1 MKKNIIT
8 IFTFLFLTLT
18 YSQEKKEE
26 PIKLKGVEVEN
37 DYHENISWI
46 KSKPIPLVSKD
57 FTISAY
63 SVCYIQI
70 YFGMYVRDGKQYMT
84 PIHLVNR
91 YKDQNWI
98 FFDQI
103 SYLFGTS
110 KEVRYG
116 KGTVFKTTNV
126 ETKTDVKY
134 GISETSDEV
143 TDENTKALIK
153 YILNN
158 ETNLNIR
165 YTNNKD
171 KKYVEIDV
179 HDGTKKLQK
188 HFKTLIDYYNL
199 LNEKYKMNQP
209 F

>member
-63 SVCYIQI
+63 SVSYIQV

-165 YTNNKD
+165 YTNNRD
-171 KKYVEIDV
+171 NKYVEIDV
-179 HDGTKKLQK
+179 PDGTKKLQK

>member
-1 MKKNIIT
+1 MKKIILT
-8 IFTFLFLTLT
+8 IFTFLFFTST

-57 FTISAY
+57 FTINAY
-63 SVCYIQI
+63 SVSYIQI
-70 YFGMYVRDGKQYMT
+70 YFGMYVRDGKQYIT

-110 KEVRYG
+110 KEVRNG

-153 YILNN
+153 FILNN

-165 YTNNKD
+165 YTNNRD
-171 KKYVEIDV
+171 NKYVEIDV
-179 HDGTKKLQK
+179 PDGTKKLQK

-199 LNEKYKMNQP
+199 LNEKYKMNQT